1 MRIAISGAW
10 AIVALLIPS
19 AALAQGDPPA
29 PSQVLPTLS
38 GATPPQPVT
47 DPGAPPAPP
56 PPGPAPPPPQ
66 ANPAPVFSGEAS
78 PQALEKP
85 PIAGWNEGFFL
96 RDPGDNFRLYP
107 RGRIHLDFHSFP
119 GAPVAPASEG
129 GVDMMPRF
137 FARRMRLEL
146 SGQAL
151 RRWTFTLGVDFSTTL
166 SNANGRSAVLVGDGN
181 DSSAATR
188 YAPVEAASTAATL
201 ANVFVNYSLCPCFNI
216 LVGQQQTPF
225 SMENRTINNV
235 TTFMERHM
243 PIRSFVLS
251 SDKEIGLTLWG
262 DLLDRR
268 LSYEVGVYAGDG
280 QNRPQIDAYPD
291 FAGRVFTRPL
301 LGEDSPIERLQIGV
315 SGRVGERD
323 PAFVGYDHPAIT
335 TGQGWSLWKPEYTDS
350 RGRPIHVLPSG
361 LQTQVGGE
369 LRLPISVFEVRGEA
383 YYVGNDTREAVG
395 GAQLT
400 STERLGRMS
409 GAGWYLQ
416 LSAWPWGDAFV
427 NGDPGLWRPYAVD
440 PAREPQRPKKGLEVA
455 AVVGGV
461 HADYQGAAR
470 GGAADPNT
478 QSTQTGSKIDI
489 LEYGFAINYWY
500 TQLIRASVNYIAY
513 HTPGSGTE
521 SNRAVV
527 PGNLLPAPSTRE
539 HLLHELGARV
549 GVGF

>member
-1 MRIAISGAW
+1 MS
-10 AIVALLIPS
+10 
-19 AALAQGDPPA
+19 
-29 PSQVLPTLS
+29 
-38 GATPPQPVT
+38 
-47 DPGAPPAPP
+47 
-56 PPGPAPPPPQ
+56 
-66 ANPAPVFSGEAS
+66 
-78 PQALEKP
+78 
-85 PIAGWNEGFFL
+85 
-96 RDPGDNFRLYP
+96 
-107 RGRIHLDFHSFP
+107 
-119 GAPVAPASEG
+119 
-129 GVDMMPRF
+129 PRF
-137 FARRMRLEL
+137 LARRMRLEV
-146 SGQAL
+146 SGQAFQ
-151 RRWTFTLGVDFSTTL
+151 RWTFTFGVDFTTQL
-166 SNANGRSAVLVGDGN
+166 SNANGRSAVLVGDPG
-181 DSSAATR
+181 DDGASAATR
-188 YAPVEAASTAATL
+188 HAPVEAATTAATL
-201 ANVFVNYSLCPCFNI
+201 ANVFINYSLCPCFNI

-243 PIRSFVLS
+243 PIRSFVLAS
-251 SDKEIGLTLWG
+251 EKEIGLTLWG

-301 LGEDSPIERLQIGV
+301 LGEDSPLERLQIGA

-323 PAFVGYDHPAIT
+323 PAFVGYDYPAIT
-335 TGQGWSLWKPEYTDS
+335 TGQGWSLWGSGYTDS
-350 RGRPIHVLPSG
+350 RGRPIHVIPSG

-383 YYVGNDTREAVG
+383 YYVGNDTREAVD

-427 NGDPGLWRPYAVD
+427 NGDPGLFRPYAVD

-470 GGAADPNT
+470 GGAADSNT

-500 TQLIRASVNYIAY
+500 TQFIRASVNYIAY
-513 HTPGSGTE
+513 HTPGSGTGATGQ
-521 SNRAVV
+521 SSRATCC
-527 PGNLLPAPSTRE
+527 PRRTRE
-539 HLLHELGARV
+539 STSSTSSARASEWGSERSPRRHV
-549 GVGF
+549 FGWFGRSAPCYS